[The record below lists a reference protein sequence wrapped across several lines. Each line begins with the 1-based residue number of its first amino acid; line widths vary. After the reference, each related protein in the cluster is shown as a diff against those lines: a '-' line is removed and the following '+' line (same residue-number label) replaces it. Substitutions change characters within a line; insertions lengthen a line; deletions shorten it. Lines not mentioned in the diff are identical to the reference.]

1 MGRKAKKI
9 DLTDA
14 EKTELEIGF
23 KQSKSKVFS
32 QRCHYILLKHQGRTS
47 KEIAEIYGTTDQPIN
62 SWCKRYRKKGMAGL
76 QTKPGQGRKLIL
88 DKELDKAKVKAA
100 VQKERQRIKMAKGEL
115 ERGLGKKF
123 STSTLKRFLKKLAAD
138 GKGSA

>member
-9 DLTDA
+9 DLTGT

-47 KEIAEIYGTTDQPIN
+47 KEIAEIYGTTYQPIN
-62 SWCKRYRKKGMAGL
+62 SWCKRYRKERDGRVKD
-76 QTKPGQGRKLIL
+76 QTWPR
-88 DKELDKAKVKAA
+88 
-100 VQKERQRIKMAKGEL
+100 
-115 ERGLGKKF
+115 
-123 STSTLKRFLKKLAAD
+123 
-138 GKGSA
+138 